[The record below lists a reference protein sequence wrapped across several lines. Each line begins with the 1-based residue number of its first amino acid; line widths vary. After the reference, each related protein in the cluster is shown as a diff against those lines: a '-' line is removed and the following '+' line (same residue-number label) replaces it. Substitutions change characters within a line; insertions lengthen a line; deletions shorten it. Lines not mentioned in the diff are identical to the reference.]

1 VRSMLRLWAAIWFT
15 VVLVAAGCS
24 DDHGG
29 EAGAASVPEVERIV
43 SASASHTEI
52 LYALGVGERIVA
64 TDMTSNFPAAA
75 EETEKVDAFN
85 VSVEAL
91 AAFDPDLVILSYDPG
106 DVVAGLETLGID
118 TLLFSPPSTL
128 EDVFDQIRELGE
140 AVGRV
145 EEAAV
150 LIGDMEGDIS
160 AVIGAVPE
168 GVEAPTYYYEL
179 DPNLY
184 TVTSDTFVGGI
195 FAMLGLENI
204 ADAVDD
210 GTGFPQLS
218 SEYVLQMN
226 PDFIFLADI
235 KCCDQSS
242 AMVAERPGW
251 GTLDAVTGGRVV
263 ELDDDVASRW
273 GPRLVV
279 LMTTVTEAVYG

>member
-1 VRSMLRLWAAIWFT
+1 MRSMLRLWAAIWFT

>member
-1 VRSMLRLWAAIWFT
+1 MLRLWAAIWFT